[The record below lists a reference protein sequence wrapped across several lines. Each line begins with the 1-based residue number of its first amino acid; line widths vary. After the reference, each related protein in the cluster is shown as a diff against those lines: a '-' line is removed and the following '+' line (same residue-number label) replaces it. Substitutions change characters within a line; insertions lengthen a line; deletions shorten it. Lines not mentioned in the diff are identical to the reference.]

1 MAFRVVAKSGW
12 RKVPLPKEFFEKEG
26 AEGLTCIEEL
36 TDYELTEDGHLQVNT
51 SKVVAYVLENLVIS
65 PISVARSTSI
75 IYSQQSFMI
84 ITGRRMSGCYTCY
97 KIKMDCIDL

>member
-1 MAFRVVAKSGW
+1 MSFRVVAKSGW

-65 PISVARSTSI
+65 PISVARWVYSLCDSVSQCHGPRSSVVVTS
-75 IYSQQSFMI
+75 SVSL
-84 ITGRRMSGCYTCY
+84 GNLC
-97 KIKMDCIDL
+97 

>member
-1 MAFRVVAKSGW
+1 M
-12 RKVPLPKEFFEKEG
+12 
-26 AEGLTCIEEL
+26 
-36 TDYELTEDGHLQVNT
+36 T
-51 SKVVAYVLENLVIS
+51 SKYCRTVLFVRVAS
-65 PISVARSTSI
+65 GRDSTSI